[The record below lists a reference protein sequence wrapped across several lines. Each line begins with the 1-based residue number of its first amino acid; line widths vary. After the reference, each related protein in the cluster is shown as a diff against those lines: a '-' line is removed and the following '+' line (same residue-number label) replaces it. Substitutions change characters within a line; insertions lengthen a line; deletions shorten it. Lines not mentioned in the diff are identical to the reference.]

1 MCIVRDVR
9 WRSLKAVHNRSKS
22 SGLNPACRRM
32 LLRVPIETSRW
43 RGTMATLRPSGVSF
57 ANFTW
62 LPFWLTMRNP
72 AASNFRFTSRYDK
85 GLRGTN
91 LYLQFFNLWHNSG
104 ARLFKVKFQ
113 CLLQV
118 GKGFLFCSPLAG
130 YINFK
135 ALSDEPF
142 AFTPNDS
149 RKAALHHIAPPLR
162 ETPSL
167 KLPKPSGIITAASKW
182 RQNCRKLTVSATRRR
197 RDLCRLTSLIQST
210 ACQFG

>member
-1 MCIVRDVR
+1 
-9 WRSLKAVHNRSKS
+9 
-22 SGLNPACRRM
+22 
-32 LLRVPIETSRW
+32 
-43 RGTMATLRPSGVSF
+43 
-57 ANFTW
+57 
-62 LPFWLTMRNP
+62 
-72 AASNFRFTSRYDK
+72 
-85 GLRGTN
+85 
-91 LYLQFFNLWHNSG
+91 
-104 ARLFKVKFQ
+104 
-113 CLLQV
+113 
-118 GKGFLFCSPLAG
+118 LAG

-162 ETPSL
+162 EIPSL

-182 RQNCRKLTVSATRRR
+182 RQNCRKLTVSATRWG